1 MLTHRS
7 HAVIRGRMAAAVRGC
22 DPDFIRRDG
31 GRAVD
36 THHLPILHTLP
47 RSNLRAEG
55 RPVRPPHL
63 LLLLLL
69 AHSSGCILICF
80 SADCCSHRT
89 SMIEEFERQNKD
101 IMRYA
106 WLIWFLSA
114 GAQRLTTDC
123 SSTVPVCFVYWLCRP
138 KSGGLGAPQTI
149 PYGHPIC
156 CSCFCLHTPPDA
168 F

>member
-1 MLTHRS
+1 
-7 HAVIRGRMAAAVRGC
+7 MAAAVRGC

-69 AHSSGCILICF
+69 AHSPGCILICF

-123 SSTVPVCFVYWLCRP
+123 SSTVPVSCTGSADQSQEVLGLHRP
-138 KSGGLGAPQTI
+138 YRTATPSAALASACTLLRM
-149 PYGHPIC
+149 HFDLL
-156 CSCFCLHTPPDA
+156 FC
-168 F
+168 